1 MNLLWTL
8 IPMQGKNGGNY
19 KKTALRSIR
28 FGLQRYLI
36 LKRGF
41 YIIADDAFKQ
51 SNQVFEAVVVQP
63 KRQGLAKV
71 DHHVPIKKEDLAKI
85 FSSYDQSS
93 LNPKS
98 LQHFV

>member
-19 KKTALRSIR
+19 KKTVLRSIR